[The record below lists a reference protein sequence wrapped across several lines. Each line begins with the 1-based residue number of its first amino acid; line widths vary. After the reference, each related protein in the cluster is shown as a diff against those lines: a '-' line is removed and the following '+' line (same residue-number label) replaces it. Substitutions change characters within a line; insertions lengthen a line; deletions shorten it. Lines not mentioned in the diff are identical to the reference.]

1 MMRFGGRRRRQM
13 SVNAEISITNLV
25 DVAFVLLIIFMIT
38 APILQGGIEVQL
50 PQAEA
55 RPIDTPDAV
64 VVSIADDGGLFIE
77 KTRVTDDEFE
87 DVLKAHLGDA
97 ADAVVTVKSDQV
109 VEWGRLATVLG
120 YLNRMQVNI
129 ALAVEPQNNRR

>member
-1 MMRFGGRRRRQM
+1 MMRFGGRRRRALA
-13 SVNAEISITNLV
+13 VNAEISITNLV

-55 RPIDTPDAV
+55 RPINTPDAV
-64 VVSIADDGGLFIE
+64 VVSVAEDGGLFIE

-87 DVLKAHLGDA
+87 DVLRAHIGDA
-97 ADAVVTVKSDQV
+97 QDAIVTVKGDRAV
-109 VEWGRLATVLG
+109 DYGRMTTVLG

-129 ALAVEPQNNRR
+129 ALAVEPQPRR

>member
-38 APILQGGIEVQL
+38 APILQGGIEVRL

-64 VVSIADDGGLFIE
+64 VVSVAEDGGLFIE
-77 KTRVTDDEFE
+77 KTRVTDEEFE
-87 DVLKAHLGDA
+87 DVLRAHIGNA
-97 ADAVVTVKSDQV
+97 PEVMVTVKGDRTV
-109 VEWGRLATVLG
+109 DYGRMTTVLG

-129 ALAVEPQNNRR
+129 ALAVEPQPRR

>member
-1 MMRFGGRRRRQM
+1 MRFGGRRRRAM
-13 SVNAEISITNLV
+13 AVNAEISITNLV

-64 VVSIADDGGLFIE
+64 VVSVSEDGGLFIE

-87 DVLKAHLGDA
+87 DVLKAHIGDNE
-97 ADAVVTVKSDQV
+97 DVVVTVKGDQAINY
-109 VEWGRLATVLG
+109 GRVTTVLG
-120 YLNRMQVNI
+120 YLNRMQVKNI
-129 ALAVEPQNNRR
+129 ALAVEPQPRR

>member
-1 MMRFGGRRRRQM
+1 MA
-13 SVNAEISITNLV
+13 VNAEISITNLV

-55 RPIDTPDAV
+55 RPINTPDAV
-64 VVSIADDGGLFIE
+64 VVSVAEDGGLFIE

-87 DVLKAHLGDA
+87 DVLRAHIGDA
-97 ADAVVTVKSDQV
+97 QDAIVTVQGDRAV
-109 VEWGRLATVLG
+109 DYGRMTTVLG

-129 ALAVEPQNNRR
+129 ALAVEPQPRR

>member
-1 MMRFGGRRRRQM
+1 MA
-13 SVNAEISITNLV
+13 VNAEISITNLV

-64 VVSIADDGGLFIE
+64 VVSVAEDGGLFIE

-87 DVLKAHLGDA
+87 DVLRAHIGDA
-97 ADAVVTVKSDQV
+97 QDAIVTVQGDRAV
-109 VEWGRLATVLG
+109 DYGRMTTVLG

-129 ALAVEPQNNRR
+129 ALAVEPQPRR

>member
-1 MMRFGGRRRRQM
+1 MMRFGGRRRRNM
-13 SVNAEISITNLV
+13 AVNAEISITNLV

-64 VVSIADDGGLFIE
+64 VVSVAEDGGLFIE

-87 DVLKAHLGDA
+87 DVLRAHIGDA
-97 ADAVVTVKSDQV
+97 QDAIVTVKGDRAV
-109 VEWGRLATVLG
+109 DYGRMTTVLG
-120 YLNRMQVNI
+120 YLNRMQVSI
-129 ALAVEPQNNRR
+129 ALAVEPQPRR

>member
-1 MMRFGGRRRRQM
+1 
-13 SVNAEISITNLV
+13 
-25 DVAFVLLIIFMIT
+25 MIT

-64 VVSIADDGGLFIE
+64 VVSVSEDGGLFIE

-87 DVLKAHLGDA
+87 DVLKAHIGDNE
-97 ADAVVTVKSDQV
+97 DVVVTVKGDQAINY
-109 VEWGRLATVLG
+109 GRVTTVLG
-120 YLNRMQVNI
+120 YLNRMQVKNI
-129 ALAVEPQNNRR
+129 ALAVEPQPRR

>member
-1 MMRFGGRRRRQM
+1 MA
-13 SVNAEISITNLV
+13 VNAEISITNLV

-55 RPIDTPDAV
+55 RPIATPDAV
-64 VVSIADDGGLFIE
+64 VVSVAEDGGLFIE

-87 DVLKAHLGDA
+87 DVLRAHIGDA
-97 ADAVVTVKSDQV
+97 QDAIVTVQGDRAV
-109 VEWGRLATVLG
+109 DYGRMTTVLG

-129 ALAVEPQNNRR
+129 ALAVEPQPRR

>member
-1 MMRFGGRRRRQM
+1 
-13 SVNAEISITNLV
+13 VNAEISITNLV

-64 VVSIADDGGLFIE
+64 VVSVAEDGGLFIE

-87 DVLKAHLGDA
+87 DVLRAHIGDA
-97 ADAVVTVKSDQV
+97 QDAIVTVKGDRAV
-109 VEWGRLATVLG
+109 DYGRMTTVLG
-120 YLNRMQVNI
+120 YLNRMQVGI
-129 ALAVEPQNNRR
+129 ALAVEPQPRR

>member
-1 MMRFGGRRRRQM
+1 MMRFGGRRRRALA
-13 SVNAEISITNLV
+13 VNAEISITNLV

-64 VVSIADDGGLFIE
+64 VVSVAEDGGLFIE

-87 DVLKAHLGDA
+87 DVLRAHIGDA
-97 ADAVVTVKSDQV
+97 QDAIVTVKGDRAV
-109 VEWGRLATVLG
+109 DYGRMTTVLG
-120 YLNRMQVNI
+120 YLNRMQVSI
-129 ALAVEPQNNRR
+129 ALAVEPQPRR

>member
-1 MMRFGGRRRRQM
+1 MMRFGGRRRRTLA
-13 SVNAEISITNLV
+13 VNAEISITNLV

-64 VVSIADDGGLFIE
+64 VVSVAEDGGLFIE

-87 DVLKAHLGDA
+87 DVLRAHIGDA
-97 ADAVVTVKSDQV
+97 QDAIVTVKGDRAV
-109 VEWGRLATVLG
+109 DYGRMTTVLG
-120 YLNRMQVNI
+120 YLNRMQVSI
-129 ALAVEPQNNRR
+129 ALAVEPQPRR

>member
-1 MMRFGGRRRRQM
+1 MMRFGGRRRRALA
-13 SVNAEISITNLV
+13 VNAEISITNLV

-64 VVSIADDGGLFIE
+64 VVSVAEDGGLFIE

-87 DVLKAHLGDA
+87 DVLRAHIGDA
-97 ADAVVTVKSDQV
+97 QDAIVTVKGDRAV
-109 VEWGRLATVLG
+109 DYGRVTTVLG
-120 YLNRMQVNI
+120 YLNRMQVSI
-129 ALAVEPQNNRR
+129 ALAVEPQPRR

>member
-1 MMRFGGRRRRQM
+1 MKFGGRRRRQM

-50 PQAEA
+50 PTAEA
-55 RPIDTPDAV
+55 RPIETPQAV

-77 KTRVTDDEFE
+77 KTRVTDEEFE
-87 DVLKAHLGDA
+87 DVLKAHIGD
-97 ADAVVTVKSDQV
+97 DPETVVTVKGDKAV
-109 VEWGRLATVLG
+109 DYGRVTTVLG

>member
-1 MMRFGGRRRRQM
+1 MMRFGGRRRRAM
-13 SVNAEISITNLV
+13 AVNAEISITNLV

-64 VVSIADDGGLFIE
+64 VVSVAEDGGLFIE

-87 DVLKAHLGDA
+87 DVLRAHIGDA
-97 ADAVVTVKSDQV
+97 QDAIVTVKGDRAV
-109 VEWGRLATVLG
+109 DYGRMTTVLG

-129 ALAVEPQNNRR
+129 ALAVEPQPRR

>member
-55 RPIDTPDAV
+55 RPIETPDAV

-77 KTRVTDDEFE
+77 KTRVTDEEFE
-87 DVLKAHLGDA
+87 DVLKAHIGDSS
-97 ADAVVTVKSDQV
+97 DAVVTVKSDKAV
-109 VEWGRLATVLG
+109 DWGRMATVLG

-129 ALAVEPQNNRR
+129 ALAVEPQPGR